1 MILVIILNG
10 TFAKICDMLK
20 VACIPAYNVGG
31 MISDVVIRSKQFVDM
46 VIVCDDGS
54 NDDTLREASNAG
66 AVVISHEK
74 NLGKGAAL
82 KSLFDY
88 CIKINADIVVTIDGD
103 GQFLPEEIPKLT
115 KSMIE
120 NNSDIVIGYRFED
133 NEEMPAYR
141 KVGNK
146 FLDRMSNSISDS
158 PFRDTQS
165 GFRSYSNKAVNIINF
180 NHVGFTA
187 DAEILIDA
195 SQKGLKI
202 SEEKVTVLY
211 DTGRKT
217 STKNPILHAGGVFAS
232 LIEMII
238 IKHPLKYLGIP
249 GVLMLFLGIIFS
261 VITVIIFNDLRTLPI
276 SYAIVTLVFLTLGS
290 MMVLVSGVLFSINR
304 IVYHK

>member
-1 MILVIILNG
+1 
-10 TFAKICDMLK
+10 MLK
-20 VACIPAYNVGG
+20 VACIPAYNVET
-31 MISDVVIRSKQFVDM
+31 MIYDVVTRSKQFVDM

-54 NDDTLREASNAG
+54 TDDTLNQASRAG
-66 AVVISHEK
+66 AITISHEK

-82 KSLFDY
+82 KSLFNY
-88 CIKINADIVVTIDGD
+88 CIKIKADIVITIDGD
-103 GQFLPEEIPKLT
+103 GQFLPEEITKLT

-120 NNSDIVIGYRFED
+120 NNSDVVIGYRFED
-133 NEEMPAYR
+133 NEEMPGYR

-146 FLDRMSNSISDS
+146 FLDHMSNSISES

-165 GFRSYSNKAVNIINF
+165 GFRSYSNKAINTINF
-180 NHVGFTA
+180 NHVGFTV

-211 DTGRKT
+211 DTGQKT
-217 STKNPILHAGGVFAS
+217 STKHPILHAGEVFAS

-249 GVLMLFLGIIFS
+249 GVLILFLGITFS
-261 VITVIIFNDLRTLPI
+261 IITVIIFNDLRTLPI
-276 SYAIVTLVFLTLGS
+276 SYAIVSLVFLTLGS
-290 MMVLVSGVLFSINR
+290 MLVLISGVLFSINR
-304 IVYHK
+304 TVYHK

>member
-1 MILVIILNG
+1 
-10 TFAKICDMLK
+10 MLK
-20 VACIPAYNVGG
+20 VVCIPAYNVET
-31 MISDVVIRSKQFVDM
+31 MIYDVVTRSKQFADM

-54 NDDTLREASNAG
+54 VDDTLKQASNAG
-66 AVVISHEK
+66 AIVISHEK
-74 NLGKGAAL
+74 NLGKGVAL
-82 KSLFDY
+82 KSLFNY

-103 GQFLPEEIPKLT
+103 GQFLPEEITKLT

-146 FLDRMSNSISDS
+146 FLDHMSNSISEY

-165 GFRSYSNKAVNIINF
+165 GFRSYSNKALNTINF
-180 NHVGFTA
+180 HHAGFTV

-211 DTGRKT
+211 NTGQKT
-217 STKNPILHAGGVFAS
+217 STKHPILHAGGVFAS

>member
-1 MILVIILNG
+1 MCN
-10 TFAKICDMLK
+10 MLK
-20 VACIPAYNVGG
+20 VACIPAYNVET
-31 MISDVVIRSKQFVDM
+31 MISDVVTRSKQFVDM

-54 NDDTLREASNAG
+54 VDDTIKQASKAG

-82 KSLFDY
+82 KSLFNY
-88 CIKINADIVVTIDGD
+88 CIKIKADIVVTIDGD

-120 NNSDIVIGYRFED
+120 NNSDVVIGYRFED

-146 FLDRMSNSISDS
+146 FLDHMSNSISES

-195 SQKGLKI
+195 SKKGLKI

-217 STKNPILHAGGVFAS
+217 STKHPVLHAGGVFAS
-232 LIEMII
+232 LVEMII

-249 GVLMLFLGIIFS
+249 GILILFLGIIFS
-261 VITVIIFNDLRTLPI
+261 IITFLVFNEIRLLPI
-276 SYAIVTLVFLTLGS
+276 SYAIISLVFLTLGT
-290 MMVLVSGVLFSINR
+290 MMILVSGVLFSINR
-304 IVYHK
+304 TIYHK